1 MTNEVFLNGVN
12 NELDKCFSLFKHKN
26 ETYASNTD
34 PFNNFTQY
42 AQLAKCS
49 KEDALL
55 HFMGKQVVSIYN
67 KDTREDDASYDERLR
82 DIINYCAILLVMRNE
97 VKNNG

>member
-1 MTNEVFLNGVN
+1 MNNNDFLDGVN
-12 NELDKCFSLFKHKN
+12 RELDKCFALFKRKN

-42 AQLAKCS
+42 AHLAKCT

-55 HFMGKQVVSIYN
+55 HFMGKQIVSIYN
-67 KDTREDDASYDERLR
+67 KDTREEDASYDERLR

-97 VKNNG
+97 VEQNG